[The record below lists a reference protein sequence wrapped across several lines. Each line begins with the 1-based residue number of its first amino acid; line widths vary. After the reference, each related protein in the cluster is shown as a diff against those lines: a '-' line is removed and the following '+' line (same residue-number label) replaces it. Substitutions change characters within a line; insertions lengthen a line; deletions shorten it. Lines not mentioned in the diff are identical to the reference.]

1 MTQQLWWKSGIIIED
16 KSGNQFVW
24 IPAKTETAGGA
35 NIKLIS
41 GKTVNIV
48 YCRKN
53 YGFFS
58 SETDTYEDYTESLS
72 AKEENSINKNGGYYI
87 GRYETGDADAQT
99 YREGTT
105 DIRNIAIKEGQVP
118 YNWISYNDAEN
129 IANSMWQNQ
138 NYTTST
144 TELLSGYAWDTAIEF
159 IQSVNSDNYLKDY
172 GVSSPDG
179 NYGDTQ
185 FYYANIGENEKNNLK
200 SINQEELVPTG
211 QSNPVC
217 NIFDMGGNLFEW
229 ITEKFSDSSEYVDRG
244 GGYIYLYNGR
254 PAGFRGH
261 YPTANVDIGFRI
273 GLYLN

>member
-35 NIKLIS
+35 NIKLLS

-48 YCRKN
+48 YIRKN
-53 YGFFS
+53 YEKFWNGI
-58 SETDTYEDYTESLS
+58 YENYTENLS
-72 AKEENSINKNGGYYI
+72 DIEENSINKNGGYYI
-87 GRYETGDADAQT
+87 GRYETGDEDAQT

-185 FYYANIGENEKNNLK
+185 FYYANIGENDKNSLK
-200 SINQEELVPTG
+200 PLNEAIIVPTG
-211 QSNPVC
+211 QTNSVC
-217 NIFDMGGNLFEW
+217 NIYDMGGNLLEW
-229 ITEKFSDSSEYVDRG
+229 VTEKYSNNSDYVDRG
-244 GGYIYLYNGR
+244 GGCIYSYVVQ
-254 PAGFRGH
+254 PAGFRGNW
-261 YPTANVDIGFRI
+261 PTANVDIGFRI